1 MAIPALFGAGGMGG
15 LSALLAGGQAG
26 PGMAGVGAG
35 TTGGGSP
42 GFWQQFAQQYGG
54 AGATPQINSARP
66 PTSGGGKSSNPYT
79 DKLSQMGV
87 PGVDLITAYLDNLE
101 NRTGRLSEMVRGP
114 TMPFLPKL
122 NTSQVGPNGNPGQ
135 IGLAQLL
142 TQIATRG
149 R

>member
-26 PGMAGVGAG
+26 AMPAAGAG
-35 TTGGGSP
+35 TVGGGNPS
-42 GFWQQFAQQYGG
+42 FWAQFAQMYGG
-54 AGATPQINSARP
+54 SGATPQINSARP
-66 PTSGGGKSSNPYT
+66 PASGGGQSSNPYT

-122 NTSQVGPNGNPGQ
+122 NTSQVGPNINPGQ

-142 TQIATRG
+142 SQIATRRG
-149 R
+149 